1 MVNPLVFQ
9 IFSATSPAL
18 HPIASATESVTP
30 PATAAGQRGFIF
42 GHHKSVL
49 IRYNHT
55 SLSSADTFKTVQRE
69 LLLSHQT
76 A

>member
-30 PATAAGQRGFIF
+30 PATAAGQLGQNLSAEIP
-42 GHHKSVL
+42 
-49 IRYNHT
+49 T
-55 SLSSADTFKTVQRE
+55 SR
-69 LLLSHQT
+69 
-76 A
+76 